1 MAKQIVH
8 LAFPEQ
14 RIQDP
19 VVYRLGHEFQVVT
32 SIFRASVGGNEA
44 WILLELDG
52 EEDEIRRSIEF
63 LRSLEI
69 QVEERSES
77 EI

>member
-1 MAKQIVH
+1 MAKKTINLV
-8 LAFPEQ
+8 FPEQ

-32 SIFRASVGGNEA
+32 SIFGASVGENEA
-44 WILLELDG
+44 WLLLGLDG
-52 EEDEIRRSIEF
+52 EEDEIRRAIEF

-69 QVEERSES
+69 QVEERSEP

>member
-1 MAKQIVH
+1 MAKKIVH
-8 LAFPEQ
+8 LAFPEK

-32 SIFRASVGGNEA
+32 SIFGASVGGSEA
-44 WILLELDG
+44 WLLLELDG

-69 QVEERSES
+69 QVEEKSES
-77 EI
+77 DI